1 MNTATPLNIECQLIR
16 PTRNVLT
23 ISEDVTKG
31 LFGVRRTLPPKYFY
45 DERGSDLFDQI
56 CDVSEYYPTRAES
69 TLLKKIA
76 ASVIRESRPDRIMEL
91 GSGTSRKTRYLFD
104 ACTELKYCPGYA
116 PLDVCDDVLVATGE
130 ALHEEYGWLDVRPM
144 VGDYTAGLGN
154 LPKGSGRNLV
164 VFLGGT
170 IGNFTADE
178 RLDFLKE
185 LRSVMRPGDSLLL
198 GADRVKDPE
207 TLHAAYNDD
216 AGITA
221 EFNLNLLRVLNRE
234 IGANFDLGGF
244 RHYAYF
250 NPLESQ
256 IEMYLISM
264 LDQRVHFNS
273 INQDLEFKEGDH
285 ILTEI
290 SAKFTRNQLQSLVA
304 ESGFK
309 IVAHHES
316 SAPKFSLLLACPS

>member
-1 MNTATPLNIECQLIR
+1 MNTATPLNIECQPIR

-31 LFGVRRTLPPKYFY
+31 LFGVPRTLPPKYFY

-56 CDVSEYYPTRAES
+56 CDVPEYYPTRTES
-69 TLLKKIA
+69 ALLQKIA
-76 ASVIRESRPDRIMEL
+76 SRVIQISQPDRIVEL
-91 GSGTSRKTRYLFD
+91 GSGTSRKTRYLLD
-104 ACTELKYCPGYA
+104 ACTELKCHPVYA

-130 ALHEEYGWLDVRPM
+130 ALHEEYGWLDVQPM

-154 LPKGSGRNLV
+154 LPQGSGRNLV

-170 IGNFTADE
+170 IGNFTINE

-185 LRSVMRPGDSLLL
+185 LRDVMRSGDSLLL

-207 TLHAAYNDD
+207 TLHAAYNDG
-216 AGITA
+216 AGVTA
-221 EFNLNLLRVLNRE
+221 AFNLNLLRVLNRE
-234 IGANFDLGGF
+234 IGANFDLDEF
-244 RHYAYF
+244 EHYAHF
-250 NPLESQ
+250 NPLESR
-256 IEMYLISM
+256 IEMYLIAMS
-264 LDQRVHFNS
+264 DQCVHFSNM
-273 INQDLEFKEGDH
+273 NEDLEFREGDH

-290 SAKFTRNQLQSLVA
+290 SAKFTRNQLELLLT

-309 IVAHHES
+309 VTAHHES
-316 SAPKFSLLLACPS
+316 SGPKFSLLLAYPS